1 MTSSVAAGEVD
12 SKPAWK
18 WETGERIR
26 ERQRPEHAQK
36 RREVAVAD
44 GRCAA
49 GCRSDVIVDGRRN
62 PELLTPSELMDT
74 LSGAFDVKDA
84 GSLERTRA
92 LWTGRSANLELGQD
106 FWDRLYTAGRPFF
119 DAWKETLR
127 MSRETSAANAM
138 NRSTSV
144 MRRSEFDRSLCVL
157 RAEALASAR
166 DTFGH
171 DVFDE
176 FLYRAIAPGLLVNE
190 TQTASSNA
198 EWIERGCR

>member
-49 GCRSDVIVDGRRN
+49 GCQSDVIVDGRRN

-74 LSGAFDVKDA
+74 LSGAFDIKDA
-84 GSLERTRA
+84 GAINRTRT
-92 LWTGRSANLELGQD
+92 LWMGRSDNLEHGPD

-119 DAWKETLR
+119 DAWREILR
-127 MSRETSAANAM
+127 MSRVTPTEA
-138 NRSTSV
+138 V
-144 MRRSEFDRSLCVL
+144 DRATLVKRQQEVEHNMCAL
-157 RAEALASAR
+157 RAEALTAAR
-166 DTFGH
+166 DTFGR

-176 FLYRAIAPGLLVNE
+176 FLYRAVAPGVFVSE
-190 TQTASSNA
+190 TQTASSSA
-198 EWIERGCR
+198 TWIESGCR